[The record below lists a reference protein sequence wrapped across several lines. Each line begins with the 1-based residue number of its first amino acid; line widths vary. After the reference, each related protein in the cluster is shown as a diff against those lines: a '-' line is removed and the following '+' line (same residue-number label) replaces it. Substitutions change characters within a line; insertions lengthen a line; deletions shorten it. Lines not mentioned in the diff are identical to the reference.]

1 MFFVQGMPNL
11 KKRISRGAALFVARE
26 ARSFLG
32 GVMRHITI
40 RTLIASIALSVLIA
54 LPDTSVL
61 ARGGFGGHGGGGGG
75 GGHRSFGGGGGG
87 GGAIRS
93 FGGGGSLRGFAVR
106 GGGLAGASAVLLS
119 MAGAGPVSAALLL
132 MAVAVLSAD

>member
-1 MFFVQGMPNL
+1 
-11 KKRISRGAALFVARE
+11 
-26 ARSFLG
+26 
-32 GVMRHITI
+32 MRHITI

-75 GGHRSFGGGGGG
+75 GGHRSFGGGG
-87 GGAIRS
+87 
-93 FGGGGSLRGFAVR
+93 SLRGFAVR